1 MDLDYLRDHTL
12 GFLST
17 GASMVLITTGTLP
30 TTPNSIAY
38 FGSMNAFDYASPVV
52 LAILGMV
59 AVVAE

>member
-1 MDLDYLRDHTL
+1 
-12 GFLST
+12 
-17 GASMVLITTGTLP
+17 MVLITTGTLP